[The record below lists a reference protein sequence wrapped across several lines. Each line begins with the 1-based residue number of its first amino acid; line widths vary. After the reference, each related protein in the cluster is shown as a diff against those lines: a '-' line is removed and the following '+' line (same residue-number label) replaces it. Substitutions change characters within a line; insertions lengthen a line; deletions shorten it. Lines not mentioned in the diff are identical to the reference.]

1 MSYFDY
7 KFEPD
12 EADATFDLFKTP
24 YYKYVS
30 GQYLYGDAKVL
41 HDIQEALGKID
52 VIVDNVEVEHDSI
65 KVYPEVSIRGHM
77 DPDIRRKYT
86 GFTVGDFVGRF
97 KTTIEYFAT
106 KIIFNP
112 PATVILWADG
122 TKTVV
127 KCGEHDE
134 FDPEKGLV
142 MAITKK
148 LLGNKGNYYNV
159 IKNLLK
165 EAEYQYDKDDN
176 FWNGYKWSRVIP
188 KTVDKRL
195 RWRHN
200 NDQGPLMHKETYF
213 ECPICG
219 DEILKSGARYC
230 ANCGQRL
237 MWEEK

>member
-7 KFEPD
+7 KFERD
-12 EADATFDLFKTP
+12 KTLL
-24 YYKYVS
+24 KI
-30 GQYLYGDAKVL
+30 K
-41 HDIQEALGKID
+41 EALGNIG
-52 VIVDNVEVEHDSI
+52 VSINNVEMEHNSLEL
-65 KVYPEVSIRGHM
+65 YPTVSINGTI
-77 DPDIRRKYT
+77 DP

-159 IKNLLK
+159 IKSLLK
-165 EAEYQYDKDDN
+165 DAKYHYDKDDS
-176 FWNGYKWSRVIP
+176 FWNEYKWSRVIP
-188 KTVDKRL
+188 RAVIKRL
-195 RWRHN
+195 RWKHD
-200 NDQGPLMHKETYF
+200 NDQGPLMHKESYF
-213 ECPICG
+213 ECPVCG

-230 ANCGQRL
+230 PMCGQRL

>member
-7 KFEPD
+7 KFEVD
-12 EADATFDLFKTP
+12 EADAKFDLFKTP
-24 YYKYVS
+24 FYDCVS
-30 GQYLYGDAKVL
+30 GKYLYGDAKVL

-65 KVYPEVSIRGHM
+65 KVYPDISIRGHI
-77 DPDIRRKYT
+77 DPDIRRKHT

-165 EAEYQYDKDDN
+165 EADYQFDEGDVYDLN
-176 FWNGYKWSRVIP
+176 IP
-188 KTVDKRL
+188 RTVVKKI
-195 RWRHN
+195 RWRHR
-200 NDQGPLMHKETYF
+200 DDHDPLKYKETYF
-213 ECPICG
+213 ECPLCG
-219 DEILKSGARYC
+219 DEILKSGARWC

>member
-7 KFEPD
+7 KFEQD
-12 EADATFDLFKTP
+12 KTL
-24 YYKYVS
+24 
-30 GQYLYGDAKVL
+30 LYDRASWKSLCGDPQMPLK
-41 HDIQEALGKID
+41 IKEALQNIGVRTNNI
-52 VIVDNVEVEHDSI
+52 EMEHNSLEL
-65 KVYPEVSIRGHM
+65 YPTVSINGTI
-77 DPDIRRKYT
+77 DP
-86 GFTVGDFVGRF
+86 GFTVSDFVKR
-97 KTTIEYFAT
+97 TIATMPFFIT

-127 KCGEHDE
+127 KCGENDE

-159 IKNLLK
+159 IKDLLK
-165 EAEYQYDKDDN
+165 DADYQYDKDDS
-176 FWNGYKWSRVIP
+176 FGNGYKWSRVIP
-188 KTVDKRL
+188 RTVAKRI
-195 RWRHN
+195 RYKKNTTGIHF
-200 NDQGPLMHKETYF
+200 PEIYF
-213 ECPICG
+213 ECPLCG